1 MTPTQILLYEVITH
15 GGLTLTF
22 AILWVMER
30 RWRRAAERRELT
42 EFELR
47 MDTVLA
53 MSTGVGTLHK
63 RIAELEKALRGDPYA
78 RTVTPAPEPRVA
90 DPTPRTWRGTTATM
104 CVPGIEPRA
113 KLTPMAFWDG
123 WFSDVRFKAGKLA
136 TSKKFKVV
144 CARCGRGESVMS
156 IPPDRQEP
164 SVTIQ
169 CQCGNAEALGIE

>member
-78 RTVTPAPEPRVA
+78 RTVTPAPESP
-90 DPTPRTWRGTTATM
+90 
-104 CVPGIEPRA
+104 
-113 KLTPMAFWDG
+113 
-123 WFSDVRFKAGKLA
+123 
-136 TSKKFKVV
+136 
-144 CARCGRGESVMS
+144 RCGPNPTHLEGDYRHHVRSR
-156 IPPDRQEP
+156 D
-164 SVTIQ
+164 
-169 CQCGNAEALGIE
+169 